1 MKYLI
6 YLGILLCTFTVTA
19 VEEIYQFDNPQQ
31 QALFAELSHQLRCPK
46 CQNQNIADS
55 NALVAL
61 DLKRKVYQLVQQGQS
76 KQQIVDFM
84 KERYGE
90 FVYYQ
95 PPVTPATLVLWVLP
109 ALLVVVGFGF
119 LLRRRK
125 TTDINQDS
133 IAQADKLLEKE
144 Q

>member
-6 YLGILLCTFTVTA
+6 YLGILLCTFAVTA

-76 KQQIVDFM
+76 KQQIVDYM